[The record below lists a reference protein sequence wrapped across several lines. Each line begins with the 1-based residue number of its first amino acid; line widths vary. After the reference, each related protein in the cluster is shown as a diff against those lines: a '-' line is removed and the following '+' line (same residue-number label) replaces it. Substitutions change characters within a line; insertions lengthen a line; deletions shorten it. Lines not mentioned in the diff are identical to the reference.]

1 MTIDND
7 NDMMLKN
14 EKIDLQT
21 PVLSA
26 SNWWYFYCLKTS
38 LWCSVFTY
46 CGLVFSTCSRRR
58 WCA

>member
-7 NDMMLKN
+7 NDVMLKS

-26 SNWWYFYCLKTS
+26 SNWWYFYCLKSS

-46 CGLVFSTCSRRR
+46 HWLSII
-58 WCA
+58 

>member
-1 MTIDND
+1 
-7 NDMMLKN
+7 MLKS

-26 SNWWYFYCLKTS
+26 SNWWYHFYCLKSS

-46 CGLVFSTCSRRR
+46 HWLSI
-58 WCA
+58 